1 MSTEQIPGLA
11 CEFCGLPI
19 LTPRFLR
26 RSAAPAGAPLYCC
39 SGCRLA
45 ASILAAESEDGHAQ
59 RILLRLGFATFC
71 TMNVLAFSMALWSRD
86 VYGEHV
92 SDTTVLAGAI
102 NDLFRYATLLF
113 ALPVLIL
120 LGGPLLANAWQAIR
134 RGVITA
140 DILILLGVFGAY
152 AYSVISVIRGEGAI
166 YFEVGCVVLAFL
178 TLGRWFEA
186 TGKLKMGQA
195 LDELAKLLPNSV
207 HQVCGDTI
215 RDVPRESIQVGDT
228 LRVLAGERFGVDG
241 RIIAGVAEI
250 DEQLVTGESR
260 TVFKA
265 PGDLIFSGTLN
276 LDGDLRVAVIAAAG
290 QETVSRL
297 LEMVRKARR
306 APGQYQR
313 LTDRIAVWFVPL
325 ISAVAIATAA
335 YRGYTESIDAG
346 ILSGLAVVLIACPCA
361 FGLATPMAIWTA
373 MGRAAR
379 GHVLFRSGQA
389 LEQLARVE
397 SMHFDKTGTLT
408 SGESDVEA
416 LIVAELADRRKVLA
430 IADSLAAASNH
441 SFSLAIRRYVAG
453 RTQTISVGAVTT
465 IPGKGLSA
473 CVDLESHQDTIYLG
487 SRRLMEENGLAIA
500 GSLDRAMEANDSEAS
515 FAFIGWNKRVEGLF
529 VLHEQL
535 RPEALAALDT
545 CRRMRLETTVLTG
558 DSAPRG
564 TRLAKELGMR
574 VLSDQL
580 PEEKVA
586 TVQLARRSGKLVG
599 MVGDGINDAPALAVA
614 DVGIAMGCGADLS
627 RASAAVCLLSND
639 LTRLPWTIS
648 LARRTVRIIHQ
659 NLFWAFV
666 YNVAGIGLAVSGRL
680 NPVWAGA
687 AMAASSVLVVTN
699 SLRLNSFPEPCVA
712 TVSSL
717 SSTQATERARTDA
730 SEHFDHQLPQ
740 TVAHINDLQPT
751 P

>member
-1 MSTEQIPGLA
+1 
-11 CEFCGLPI
+11 
-19 LTPRFLR
+19 
-26 RSAAPAGAPLYCC
+26 
-39 SGCRLA
+39 
-45 ASILAAESEDGHAQ
+45 
-59 RILLRLGFATFC
+59 
-71 TMNVLAFSMALWSRD
+71 MNVLAFSMALWSRD

-92 SDTTVLAGAI
+92 SETTVLAGAI

-120 LGGPLLANAWQAIR
+120 LGGPLLANVWQAIR

-140 DILILLGVFGAY
+140 DILILLGVVGAY
-152 AYSVISVIRGEGAI
+152 AYSAISVVRGEGRI

-207 HQVCGDTI
+207 HQLCGDTV

-228 LRVLAGERFGVDG
+228 IRVLAGERFGVDG

-260 TVFKA
+260 AVLKV
-265 PGDLIFSGTLN
+265 PGDLTFSGTLN
-276 LDGDLRVAVIAAAG
+276 LDGDLRIVVTAAAG

-313 LTDRIAVWFVPL
+313 LTDRIAVWFVPI
-325 ISAVAIATAA
+325 ISTVAIATAA

-346 ILSGLAVVLIACPCA
+346 ILAGLAVVLIACPCA

-397 SMHFDKTGTLT
+397 SMYFDKTGTLT
-408 SGESDVEA
+408 SGDSDVGA
-416 LIVAELADRRKVLA
+416 LILADTADRAEVLA

-441 SFSLAIRRYVAG
+441 SFSLAIRRYAAG
-453 RTQTISVGAVTT
+453 RTQTKSVGAVTT

-473 CVDLESHQDTIYLG
+473 CVDHDSHQETIYLG

-500 GSLDRAMEANDSEAS
+500 ESLDLAMEANGAEAS
-515 FAFIGWNKRVEGLF
+515 FVFIGWANRAQGLF
-529 VLHEQL
+529 VLREQL
-535 RPEALAALDT
+535 RPEAPAALDA
-545 CRRMRLETTVLTG
+545 CRRMGLQTTVLTG
-558 DSAPRG
+558 DSASRAA
-564 TRLAKELGMR
+564 RLAKQLGTD
-574 VLSDQL
+574 VLSGQL

-586 TVQLARRSGKLVG
+586 AVQLARR
-599 MVGDGINDAPALAVA
+599 
-614 DVGIAMGCGADLS
+614 
-627 RASAAVCLLSND
+627 
-639 LTRLPWTIS
+639 
-648 LARRTVRIIHQ
+648 
-659 NLFWAFV
+659 
-666 YNVAGIGLAVSGRL
+666 
-680 NPVWAGA
+680 
-687 AMAASSVLVVTN
+687 
-699 SLRLNSFPEPCVA
+699 
-712 TVSSL
+712 
-717 SSTQATERARTDA
+717 ART
-730 SEHFDHQLPQ
+730 SRGNGWRRHQRRPGTSRSRRRNRDGVRRRPVARLGRSLP
-740 TVAHINDLQPT
+740 VVERSD
-751 P
+751 